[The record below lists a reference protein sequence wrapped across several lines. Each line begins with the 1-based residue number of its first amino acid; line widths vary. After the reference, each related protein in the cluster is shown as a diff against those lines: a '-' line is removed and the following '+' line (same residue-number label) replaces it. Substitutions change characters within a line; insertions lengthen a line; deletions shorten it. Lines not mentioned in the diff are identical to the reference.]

1 METREENM
9 SLCLL
14 RLTAEPEAPVADCH
28 PSAPGPTASSLSFS
42 LTRFSSVLSLSLSP
56 VAFMMGHV
64 LGLGGVT
71 GASLGDQIFDCI
83 NCFTSEQLTHDPQNI
98 RKASWILTKWNEH
111 PLTQPRPA
119 VWCGTM
125 SIRLKLDSGPGFWSS
140 AACLKSYDGTVLQW
154 LQCPPCDSDFH
165 FLLEAQ
171 TRMASFLSSPPK
183 AEMVTGSPSV
193 LIIWQ
198 FCTHEGWSPLLH
210 WCFSEHSH
218 LCGPG
223 GNCEVSYLEAC
234 VWGWPGIEQACGDLS
249 AEQMPG
255 FFLFLVTCWQSSNR
269 CSIVFC
275 KEVNFFMSSISNH
288 INTWI

>member
-9 SLCLL
+9 FLCLL
-14 RLTAEPEAPVADCH
+14 RLTEEPEAPVPDCH
-28 PSAPGPTASSLSFS
+28 PSAPGPTASSCPSPSPGSHPF
-42 LTRFSSVLSLSLSP
+42 FLSLLWPSWW
-56 VAFMMGHV
+56 VTFWD
-64 LGLGGVT
+64 LGGVT
-71 GASLGDQIFDCI
+71 GASLGDQIFNCI
-83 NCFTSEQLTHDPQNI
+83 NCFTSEQLTHDPKNI
-98 RKASWILTKWNEH
+98 RKATWILTKWKEH
-111 PLTQPRPA
+111 PLTQPRQA

-125 SIRLKLDSGPGFWSS
+125 SIRLKLDSCPGFWSS

-154 LQCPPCDSDFH
+154 LQCQPYDSDFP

-183 AEMVTGSPSV
+183 AEMVTGSPSF

-198 FCTHEGWSPLLH
+198 FCTHEGRSPLLH

-234 VWGWPGIEQACGDLS
+234 VWGWPGIEQACRDLS

-288 INTWI
+288 INTSI